1 MGNRLKNRFGTPVEN
16 IKILFV
22 NKDFTAVLAR
32 NLFYNPQ
39 EFKTQQAAKHSGQRN
54 SAKLFDPGRIT
65 DGEALEAIMYL

>member
-1 MGNRLKNRFGTPVEN
+1 MSNRLKNRFGTPVEN

-39 EFKTQQAAKHSGQRN
+39 EFKTQQAAKHSRQR
-54 SAKLFDPGRIT
+54 STVGSETQWAAKLRKT
-65 DGEALEAIMYL
+65 L